1 MPRLIF
7 LLAGLAGLLGAT
19 PGLAKV
25 EADPSKDYTVTAD
38 AGPWLICAATY
49 TGGEAKKLS
58 KDLVLEIRA
67 KNDLPAFVFDRSAEA
82 RRKRDEER
90 NNLRMKYPQADLSH
104 IRTVRIE
111 DQCVVLVGGY
121 KDMETARK
129 ALDDIKKLKP
139 SSQRFMPFM
148 FSRDSAA
155 QGKEKE
161 KDKGDVQG
169 AYVSPFLD
177 AFVVPNPVTKR
188 EKVEDP
194 REKAFLKN
202 LNENES
208 NSLLK
213 CRQPYTLLVAV
224 YHGTSVVQSKNGSG
238 NFLDK
243 MFGNSVGE
251 NLAASGLNA
260 HNFAEAMRKLG
271 FDAYVLHTPKSS
283 MVTVGGFSSPDDPK
297 INQVKQALQKNLKL
311 GERIELLP
319 EPLAIEV
326 PRL

>member
-1 MPRLIF
+1 MPRIIL

-19 PGLAKV
+19 PALAKV
-25 EADPSKDYTVTAD
+25 EADPNKDYTVTAE

-49 TGGEAKKLS
+49 TGSEAKKLA
-58 KDLVLEIRA
+58 KDLTLEIRS
-67 KNDLPAFVFDRSAEA
+67 KNDLPAYVFDRSADE
-82 RRKRDEER
+82 RRKRDDER
-90 NNLRMKYPQADLSH
+90 NKLRMKYPQADLSH
-104 IRTVRIE
+104 IRTVRIQ

-139 SSQRFMPFM
+139 TSERFMPFI

-155 QGKEKE
+155 QGKEKG
-161 KDKGDVQG
+161 KGDVQG

-202 LNENES
+202 LNDGES
-208 NSLLK
+208 FSLLK

-224 YHGTSVVQSKNGSG
+224 YHGTTVVQSKEGSG
-238 NFLDK
+238 TFLDK
-243 MFGNSVGE
+243 LFGNSQGE

-260 HNFAEAMRKLG
+260 HNFADAMRKLG

-297 INQVKQALQKNLKL
+297 ISQVKQALQKNLKL